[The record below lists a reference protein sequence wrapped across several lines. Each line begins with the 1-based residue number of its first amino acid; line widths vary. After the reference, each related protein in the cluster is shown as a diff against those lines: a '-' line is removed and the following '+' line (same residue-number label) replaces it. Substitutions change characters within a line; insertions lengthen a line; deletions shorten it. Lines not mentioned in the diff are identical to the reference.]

1 MPNKSFIVVR
11 LLQILQFDNENARNL
26 NLYTNETCQLVR
38 IVDTQSKYASVSCNG
53 RKEFWMEEGII
64 KLLKEQILVLDGAMG
79 TMILGLG
86 LTENDF
92 RGDMLMC
99 SQTNQK
105 GNNDLLSLTKP
116 VAIKNIHRQYLEAG
130 ADIITTNTF
139 NANRVSMSDYGL
151 EDLVYQMNLQSAKLA
166 RDCVCEFESL
176 TGTKNHFVAGSIG
189 PTNKSCSMSSD
200 VENPGARQIT
210 FDQLSCAYLEQAK
223 GLADGGVDLFL
234 VETVFDTLNCKAA
247 LYAISQLQK
256 QTGKVI
262 PVMVSATVSDS
273 SGRTLSG
280 QTLEA
285 FIISVSHFPL
295 LSIGLNCAF
304 GAQQLKPFVEEL
316 SKKTSHFVSVH
327 PNAGLPNSFGGY
339 DQIPSVMA
347 GYVSEYINNGW
358 VNIVGGCCGTTPDH
372 IREIAKL
379 AKSAKPR
386 IPPNLPRQTQL
397 AGLEPVTI
405 SKETN
410 FVNIGERTNVA
421 GSAKFARLI
430 REGKHQEALQVARSQ
445 VEGGAQV
452 IDICMDE
459 ALLDSKKAMTDFLN
473 LIASEPDIAKVPVMI
488 DSSSWEVIES
498 ALKCVQGRPIVNS
511 ISLKE
516 GEAVFL
522 ERARIIRELGACVV
536 VMLFDENGQADT
548 YQKKIDVASRSYKLL
563 TEEIGF
569 PAQDIIIDPNVL
581 AIATGIHEHDNYAVD
596 FIEAV
601 RWVKQNLPFVKTS
614 GGISNLSFSFKGY
627 DAIREAMHSVFLY
640 HAIKAGL
647 DMGIVNPAMLKVYD
661 QIEPQLLELAEDLVL
676 NRRDDATDR
685 LVAYAQSISVT
696 KQEKTTQKDTSQ
708 LPLLDRIKQAMV
720 TGMDDNIEADVLQA
734 RAMFPR
740 TLNIVE
746 GPLMEAMDEVG
757 KLFGAGKMFLP
768 QVVKSARVMRKAV
781 NALAPFIE
789 SESGSGTL
797 RKAGKIVLATVKGD
811 VHDIGKNIVSLI
823 LSCNNFE
830 VVDLGVMVS
839 AETIAEKAVTEQAD
853 AVGLSGL
860 ITPSL
865 EEMVHVARVFEDKHI
880 KTPLLVGGATTSPA
894 HTAVKI
900 ATACSNTVVH
910 ARDAS
915 QVPVILSSILS
926 KNVDYLDSLRTKQAM
941 LRKQYSNPS
950 NAQPCLSIEEAREN
964 KLPWNKDNARLP
976 HAGFSGVA
984 KTEHLQISQVRE
996 LIDWKFFVHAWS
1008 LSLQN
1013 PDSSKQAEKLISEAK
1028 ILLDRVEENRLIE
1041 LFSRW
1046 AILPANS
1053 VGDDVEIL
1061 GSQKPRFLRFLR
1073 NQQSRNDNLPNLCL
1087 ADFIAP
1093 ADSGFV
1099 DAIGV
1104 FAVTAKLDREAFGND
1119 PYEQIMAGLL
1129 ADRLA
1134 EALACF
1140 THQAVTDN
1148 WPDGFKNKPKLSG
1161 TRSAPGYPSCPDH
1174 SEKNAIFEL
1183 LDAPR
1188 EIGIG
1193 LTENFAMTPV
1203 SSVCGYIFES
1213 SDATNFGAGMI
1224 CADQLEDYSRRKN
1237 IAMSKLS
1244 KWIAQGIDVL
1254 ETEVEQ

>member
-1 MPNKSFIVVR
+1 
-11 LLQILQFDNENARNL
+11 
-26 NLYTNETCQLVR
+26 
-38 IVDTQSKYASVSCNG
+38 
-53 RKEFWMEEGII
+53 MEEGII

-116 VAIKNIHRQYLEAG
+116 AAIKNIHRQYLEAG
-130 ADIITTNTF
+130 ANIIKTNTF
-139 NANRVSMSDYGL
+139 NANRISMSDYGL

-166 RDCVCEFESL
+166 KECVCEFENL
-176 TGTKNHFVAGSIG
+176 TGTINHFVAGSIG

-200 VENPGARQIT
+200 VENPGARQMT

-247 LYAISQLQK
+247 LYAISQLKK

-316 SKKTSHFVSVH
+316 SNKTSHFVSVH

-339 DQIPSVMA
+339 DQTPSVMA
-347 GYVSEYINNGW
+347 GYVLEYIDNGW

-379 AKSAKPR
+379 AKSGKPR
-386 IPPNLPRQTQL
+386 VLPNLPQQTQL

-488 DSSSWEVIES
+488 DSSSWEVIKS
-498 ALKCVQGRPIVNS
+498 ALKCVQGKPIVNS

-522 ERARIIRELGACVV
+522 ERARIIRELGACAV

-548 YQKKIDVASRSYKLL
+548 YQKKIDVANRSCKLL

-569 PAQDIIIDPNVL
+569 PAEDIIIDPNVL
-581 AIATGIHEHDNYAVD
+581 AIATEIHEHNNYAVD

-614 GGISNLSFSFKGY
+614 GGISNLSFAFKGY

-676 NRRDDATDR
+676 NKRNDATDR
-685 LVAYAQSISVT
+685 LVSYAQSISAT
-696 KQEKTTQKDTSQ
+696 KQEKTTQKDTPQ
-708 LPLLDRIKQAMV
+708 LPLLDRIKRAMV

-734 RAMFPR
+734 RATFPR
-740 TLNIVE
+740 TLDIVE

-781 NALAPFIE
+781 NALVPFIE
-789 SESGSGTL
+789 SESGSGISK
-797 RKAGKIVLATVKGD
+797 KAGKIVLATVKGD

-839 AETIAEKAVTEQAD
+839 AETIAEKAVSEQAD

-926 KNVDYLDSLRTKQAM
+926 KNLDYLDSLRTKQAM

-950 NAQPCLSIEEAREN
+950 NAQHCLSIEEAREN
-964 KLPWNKDNARLP
+964 KLPWIMDNARLP
-976 HAGFSGVA
+976 HASFPGVA
-984 KTEHLQISQVRE
+984 KTEHLKISQIRE

-1008 LSLQN
+1008 LNLQN
-1013 PDSSKQAEKLISEAK
+1013 PDSGGQAEKLISEAN
-1028 ILLDRVEENRLIE
+1028 ILLDRMEESRLIE

-1093 ADSGFV
+1093 ADSGFM
-1099 DAIGV
+1099 DAIGI

-1140 THQAVTDN
+1140 AHQTISEN
-1148 WPDGFKNKPKLSG
+1148 WPDDSNDKPKLAG
-1161 TRSAPGYPSCPDH
+1161 IRSAPGYPSCPDH
-1174 SEKNAIFEL
+1174 SEKQAIFDL
-1183 LDAPR
+1183 LNAPR

-1203 SSVCGYIFES
+1203 SSVCGYIFEN
-1213 SDATNFGAGMI
+1213 SDATNFGVGMI

-1237 IAMSKLS
+1237 IAMSRLS